1 MVFFLI
7 KKLMERL
14 YLRIT
19 EKFLLWTFL
28 EWEIQSFLSQN
39 ADAKMTFTN
48 YWKCL
53 VLNFSGM
60 GNTVFF
66 LSQNVDG
73 KMIFTNY
80 WRSSCFELFSNEKI
94 DLFSVKKFV
103 EIWYF
108 LGLFEFSMIF
118 QDLGNMVFRTVW
130 MEVPCRTEFLIPNC
144 IST

>member
-1 MVFFLI
+1 MQ
-7 KKLMERL
+7 MERW
-14 YLRIT
+14 YLLIT
-19 EKFLLWTFL
+19 EKFLFQLFQNGKYVL
-28 EWEIQSFLSQN
+28 LVSQKV
-39 ADAKMTFTN
+39 DAKMTFTN